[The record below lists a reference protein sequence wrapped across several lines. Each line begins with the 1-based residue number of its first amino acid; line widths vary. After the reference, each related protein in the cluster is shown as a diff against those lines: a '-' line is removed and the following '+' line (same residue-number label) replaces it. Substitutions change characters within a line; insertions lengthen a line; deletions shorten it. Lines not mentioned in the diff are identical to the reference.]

1 MKKDIDEKSRKHRP
15 FLVKAM
21 DANIFCHSSLFLLL
35 SLFLLK
41 ELVKHGPKKLDALT
55 RVNLPVNL
63 FSQTNCLEFI
73 PKHML
78 HWFSPD
84 KILVSRE
91 TKDQVLTYF

>member
-41 ELVKHGPKKLDALT
+41 ELVKHGHKKLDALT
-55 RVNLPVNL
+55 RVNLHVL
-63 FSQTNCLEFI
+63 REINCFLAN
-73 PKHML
+73 
-78 HWFSPD
+78 
-84 KILVSRE
+84 
-91 TKDQVLTYF
+91 